1 MIRGGYVY
9 ILTNK
14 TKTTLYCGV
23 TSHLAKRVSEHRK
36 KLNPSSFTARYN
48 LNILVYYEGFQRIE
62 EAIAREKQIKS
73 GSRAKKEELINSMN
87 PDWKDLSEEVIDF
100 W

>member
-23 TSHLAKRVSEHRK
+23 TSNLAKRVSEHIQ
-36 KLNPSSFTARYN
+36 KLDPSSFTARYN

-73 GSRAKKEELINSMN
+73 GSRTKKEELINSMN
-87 PDWKDLSEEVIDF
+87 PEWKDLFENVIDF
-100 W
+100 